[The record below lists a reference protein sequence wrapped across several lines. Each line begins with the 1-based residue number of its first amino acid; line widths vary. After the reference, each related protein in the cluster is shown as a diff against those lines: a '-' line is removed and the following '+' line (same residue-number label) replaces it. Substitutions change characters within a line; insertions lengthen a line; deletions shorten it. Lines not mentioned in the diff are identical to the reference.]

1 MHKINKAIIRYRHI
15 VLSVLAI
22 TMLNACTSLFFF
34 PMKKLVRTPADLGL
48 NYQDV
53 LIATDDG
60 NTLHGWFLPAVET
73 AKATVLFLHGN
84 AENISTHIG
93 AVYWLP
99 EQNYNVLLYDYR
111 GYGKSTGIPSLPETV
126 DDVKAVYDMI
136 PTLTQQSNRP
146 IIVFGQSLGG
156 AIAVNAVAAFS
167 ATRQIDALVIE
178 SSFANFRQI
187 AREKLAEN
195 WFTWILQWPLSLTI
209 TGNYSPTEALASI
222 QKLPIL
228 IIHGTDDE
236 VIGYHHAQTLIN
248 AASPPKQLWEI
259 PHGQHIQAMTILQYR
274 MQFLKYLDELVRLE
288 YTKAE

>member
-1 MHKINKAIIRYRHI
+1 MHKVHKIIIRCRYI
-15 VLSVLAI
+15 VLSLLAI
-22 TMLNACTSLFFF
+22 SMLNACTSLFFF
-34 PMKKLVRTPADLGL
+34 PMKKLVRTPTDLGL

-60 NTLHGWFLPAVET
+60 NTLHGWFLPAAEM

-111 GYGKSTGIPSLPETV
+111 GYGKSTGIPSLPEAV
-126 DDVKAVYDMI
+126 DDVKAVYDII
-136 PTLTQQSNRP
+136 PTLTQQPNRP

-156 AIAVNAVAAFS
+156 AIAVNAVGAFS

-195 WFTWILQWPLSLTI
+195 WFTWVLQWPLSLTI
-209 TGNYSPTEALASI
+209 TGNYNPTEALASI

-228 IIHGTDDE
+228 IIHGTDDQ
-236 VIGYHHAQTLIN
+236 VVGYHHAQTLIN
-248 AASPPKQLWEI
+248 AASSPKQLWKI
-259 PHGQHIQAMTILQYR
+259 PHGQHIQAMTIPQYR
-274 MQFLKYLDELVRLE
+274 IQFLKYLDELVRPKVHE
-288 YTKAE
+288 G